1 MNTTLDNLKTSL
13 EDRILSKGE
22 KKALKAVI
30 KEKQFSKHDLNRLR
44 SEIFKEA
51 RSHFTEYKQQQIID
65 WLEEANKLLLPVT
78 EEKASCLSYFS
89 PGNDCLDAI
98 CNQISYAVNTID
110 ICVFTISDNQIR
122 DKIIYALSKGVKV
135 RIITDDDK
143 TMDLGSDVEYLSKHG
158 AHVKI
163 DNTNHHMHHKFAI
176 FDQKI
181 LLTGS
186 YNWTRSAAQYNQE
199 NILETEDPKAILDYQ
214 NEFNRLWKN
223 MQEFTS

>member
-1 MNTTLDNLKTSL
+1 MKETIDNLKSTL
-13 EDRILSKGE
+13 QDRILSKGE

-30 KEKQFSKHDLNRLR
+30 KDKQFSKHDLNRLR

-51 RSHFTEYKQQQIID
+51 RTHFAEYKQQQIID
-65 WLEEANKLLLPVT
+65 WLEEANKLLLPAC
-78 EEKASCLSYFS
+78 EEKASNLSYFS
-89 PGNDCLDAI
+89 PGNDCLEAI
-98 CNQISYAVNTID
+98 CNQMSYAVKTID

-143 TMDLGSDVEYLSKHG
+143 TMDLGSDVQYLSQHG
-158 AHVKI
+158 AEVKI
-163 DNTNHHMHHKFAI
+163 DNSSHHMHHKFAI
-176 FDQKI
+176 FDNSV

-199 NILETEDPKAILDYQ
+199 NILETTDEKSINDYQ
-214 NEFNRLWKN
+214 KEFNRLWQK
-223 MQEFTS
+223 MQQY